1 MGTDVGKCG
10 AEPDPQ
16 AQIQFVLNT
25 LRQIGASFEDIKDAK
40 EPLRYA
46 MELSNA
52 EHLWCNRG
60 FSADGLAVRMAAEKK
75 NTDIA
80 AGLLNQGKA
89 NGQVVR
95 KTTKI
100 YPNDPCPCGS
110 GKKYKKCCGKNQA

>member
-1 MGTDVGKCG
+1 MLKRFSKYVFQSVASMMGQSVYILADTFFISVSSG
-10 AEPDPQ
+10 
-16 AQIQFVLNT
+16 
-25 LRQIGASFEDIKDAK
+25 
-40 EPLRYA
+40 
-46 MELSNA
+46 
-52 EHLWCNRG
+52 
-60 FSADGLAVRMAAEKK
+60 ADGLAVRMAAEKK

-95 KTTKI
+95 TTTKI

>member
-1 MGTDVGKCG
+1 MCRSKNAVSYTHLDVYK
-10 AEPDPQ
+10 
-16 AQIQFVLNT
+16 
-25 LRQIGASFEDIKDAK
+25 RQ
-40 EPLRYA
+40 
-46 MELSNA
+46 
-52 EHLWCNRG
+52 
-60 FSADGLAVRMAAEKK
+60 AAERK

>member
-1 MGTDVGKCG
+1 MLKRFSKYVFQSVASMMGQSVYILADTFFISVSSG
-10 AEPDPQ
+10 
-16 AQIQFVLNT
+16 
-25 LRQIGASFEDIKDAK
+25 
-40 EPLRYA
+40 
-46 MELSNA
+46 
-52 EHLWCNRG
+52 
-60 FSADGLAVRMAAEKK
+60 ADGLAVRMAAEKK